1 MTYNYQFMP
10 SFLVLILSIATVIGI
25 IIVAIRLLLKKRSNE
40 LSERIATITPY
51 KNIQESREK
60 ELKQSN
66 ESFFIDIETDLR
78 NSFNGH
84 IISSSEEEQFTKYYI
99 EFFHEVNSLLKSLEA
114 FHIEP
119 SETISKFTHDFGN
132 IHSIVKRHNEQV
144 IQDTLDTHK
153 DFFDHCLKYPLDKQQ
168 RRSIVSEEDNCLV
181 VSSAGSGKT
190 SSIVGKVRYLIDIKH
205 INPQNIL
212 LISYTNKAA
221 AELTERMNI
230 AGLRGYTFHKLA
242 IDIIGKA
249 TGQKPSICDNTDAL
263 FVKIYHKLL
272 EDEDFKK
279 SIVEYFVDYQV
290 QEADWEYR
298 KNERRQQLS
307 ELKEARLKAQ
317 FPDMDGKTIY
327 VRSEQEQK
335 ICFVLSSL
343 GVRFRYEEP
352 YEYPL
357 ADEMHSQYRPDFSI
371 YFEQDGKT
379 KRIYLE
385 HFGVDEHG
393 LVPTWFAKDKGIT
406 YEEANQKYNDGI
418 TWKKAAHEK
427 FGTILL
433 TTSSA
438 DFHYSDIQHT
448 LKASLEKAGVP
459 IQEKTDAE
467 LYDMVLPPNSKQE
480 KAFIRLVVTFVT
492 LIKSSCKSIQEILKQ
507 AKNVG
512 DERSTFII
520 KRIFR
525 PVYERYIEELKNSN
539 QIDFTDA
546 ILQATEICRSSHPVK
561 YEYIIVDEFQ
571 DISVDRYNFL
581 KVLREGNPPAKLY
594 CVGDDWQSIYRFSG
608 SDMALFNQFSD
619 YFGSTEINRI
629 ETTYRFGEPLVN
641 LSSQFIQR
649 NKAQLK
655 KDIHSFDPQAK
666 TELQFCAYER
676 RDYCNTIGQL
686 VASIPADKSI
696 FLLGRYSF
704 DDYYLSFLYKSVKEG
719 NRFYYFIGDR
729 KIEFLTVHKS
739 KGLEAD
745 YVIILQCNKDTY
757 GFPSMV
763 SDDPVLNYVLTKS
776 DQYPY
781 GEERRLFYVAI
792 TRAKIKTYVL
802 YDKRFPSVFVDE
814 FLHPEKV
821 TEESYAKHPNANK
834 KWTRSADKFLLTLYH
849 EGKSIKYI
857 AEKMGRSQTSIA
869 MRIGK
874 LEGKQK

>member
-1 MTYNYQFMP
+1 MC
-10 SFLVLILSIATVIGI
+10 
-25 IIVAIRLLLKKRSNE
+25 LKSKSKG
-40 LSERIATITPY
+40 LSERIAIITPY
-51 KNIQESREK
+51 RDIQENREK
-60 ELKQSN
+60 ELSQSN
-66 ESFFIDIETDLR
+66 KSFFIDIETDLR

-84 IISSSEEEQFTKYYI
+84 IISSSEEEQFTKYYTG
-99 EFFHEVNSLLKSLEA
+99 FFHEANSLLKNLET
-114 FHIEP
+114 FNIEP

-144 IQDTLDTHK
+144 IQDTLDAHK

-190 SSIVGKVRYLIDIKH
+190 SSIIGKVRYLIDIKH

-221 AELTERMNI
+221 AELTERMDI

-272 EDEDFKK
+272 ENENFKK
-279 SIVEYFVDYQV
+279 SIVEYFADYQV
-290 QEADWEYR
+290 QEADWEHR

-307 ELKEARLKAQ
+307 ELKEVRLKAQ

-343 GVRFRYEEP
+343 GVKFRYEEP
-352 YEYPL
+352 YEHPL
-357 ADEMHSQYRPDFSI
+357 AGEMHSQYRPDFSI

-418 TWKKAAHEK
+418 TWKKAVHEK

-438 DFHYSDIQHT
+438 DFYYSDIRHT
-448 LKASLEKAGVP
+448 LKASLEKAGIPVK
-459 IQEKTDAE
+459 EKTDAE

-492 LIKSSCKSIQEILKQ
+492 LIKSSCKSMQEVLKQ
-507 AKNVG
+507 AKNIG

-520 KRIFR
+520 KRIFQ

-581 KVLREGNPPAKLY
+581 KVLREGSPPAKLY

-608 SDMALFNQFSD
+608 SDMALFNQFPD

-629 ETTYRFGEPLVN
+629 ETSYRFGEPLVS

-655 KDIHSFDPQAK
+655 KDIHPFNPQIK

-676 RDYCNTIGQL
+676 RDYCNAIGQL
-686 VASIPADKSI
+686 VASIPANKSI

-763 SDDPVLNYVLTKS
+763 SDDPVLNYALTKS

-802 YDKRFPSVFVDE
+802 YNRRFPSVFVNE

-821 TEESYAKHPNANK
+821 TEENYAKHPNANK
-834 KWTRSADKFLLTLYH
+834 KWTRNADKFLLTLYH

-857 AEKMGRSQTSIA
+857 AGKMGRSQTSIV

-874 LEGKQK
+874 LEDKQ

>member
-78 NSFNGH
+78 NNFNGH

-221 AELTERMNI
+221 AELTERMDI

-290 QEADWEYR
+290 QEADWEHR

-307 ELKEARLKAQ
+307 ELKEVRLKAQ

-343 GVRFRYEEP
+343 GVKFRYEEP
-352 YEYPL
+352 YEHPL
-357 ADEMHSQYRPDFSI
+357 VDEMHSQYKPDFSI

>member
-168 RRSIVSEEDNCLV
+168 RRSIVSEENNCLV

-279 SIVEYFVDYQV
+279 SIVEYFVDYQA
-290 QEADWEYR
+290 QEADWEHR

-307 ELKEARLKAQ
+307 ELKEVRLKAQ
-317 FPDMDGKTIY
+317 FPDMNGETIY

-343 GVRFRYEEP
+343 GVKFRYEEP
-352 YEYPL
+352 YEHPL
-357 ADEMHSQYRPDFSI
+357 VDEMHSQYKPDFSI

-525 PVYERYIEELKNSN
+525 PVYEQYIEELKNSN

>member
-1 MTYNYQFMP
+1 MQSLFILTICIIAI
-10 SFLVLILSIATVIGI
+10 SLVVI
-25 IIVAIRLLLKKRSNE
+25 VLVRIRLKNKSKE
-40 LSERIATITPY
+40 LSERIVTITSY
-51 KNIQESREK
+51 RDIQEHREK
-60 ELKQSN
+60 ELSQSN
-66 ESFFIDIETDLR
+66 KSFFIDIETDLR

-84 IISSSEEEQFTKYYI
+84 IISSSEEEQFTKYYA
-99 EFFHEVNSLLKSLEA
+99 EFFHEVISLQKSLEA

-132 IHSIVKRHNEQV
+132 IHSFVKRHNEQV
-144 IQDTLDTHK
+144 IQDTLNAHK

-205 INPQNIL
+205 VNPQNIL

-221 AELTERMNI
+221 AELTERMGI

-272 EDEDFKK
+272 EEEDFKK

-290 QEADWEYR
+290 QEADWEHR

-307 ELKEARLKAQ
+307 ELKETRLKAQ
-317 FPDMDGKTIY
+317 IPDMDGKTIY

-335 ICFVLSSL
+335 ICFALSSL
-343 GVRFRYEEP
+343 GVKFRYEEP
-352 YEYPL
+352 YEHPL
-357 ADEMHSQYRPDFSI
+357 ADEMHSQYKPDFSI

-438 DFHYSDIQHT
+438 DFHYSDIRHT
-448 LKASLEKAGVP
+448 LKASLEKVGVP
-459 IQEKTDAE
+459 VQEKTDAE

-512 DERSTFII
+512 DERSIFII
-520 KRIFR
+520 KRIFQ

-546 ILQATEICRSSHPVK
+546 ILQAMEICHSSHPVK

-629 ETTYRFGEPLVN
+629 ETTYRFGEPLVS

-649 NKAQLK
+649 NKAQIK
-655 KDIHSFDPQAK
+655 KDIHPFNPQTK

-704 DDYYLSFLYKSVKEG
+704 DDYYLSFQYKSVKEG
-719 NRFYYFIGDR
+719 NRFYYFIGAR

-745 YVIILQCNKDTY
+745 YVVILQCNKDTY
-757 GFPSMV
+757 GFPSMI
-763 SDDPVLNYVLTKS
+763 SDDPVLNYVLTES
-776 DQYPY
+776 DQYPF

-792 TRAKIKTYVL
+792 TRAKIKTYIL

-821 TEESYAKHPNANK
+821 TEKSYAKHPNANK
-834 KWTRSADKFLLTLYH
+834 KWTRSADNFLLTLYH

-857 AEKMGRSQTSIA
+857 AEKMGRSQTSIV

-874 LEGKQK
+874 LEGKQ